1 MQGLQV
7 VQHKVILQE
16 QAVQAVQA
24 VELLELQVQQILLQ
38 KRHTQG
44 VVVAVVDQQQGLQVA
59 QVAQV
64 VLQAV
69 AVAVAVLL
77 KMVIIQEKA
86 VIEQGEKF
94 EFMLGN
100 NFYFFTFI
108 LWEKRLWVNR
118 RKIFCRQ
125 MLQLINLPK
134 GISCKKNLFS
144 VLKWQNASNFRMTN
158 LSSRIKAQILWCIC
172 HVLDRVFVI

>member
-16 QAVQAVQA
+16 QAVQAVQV

-108 LWEKRLWVNR
+108 LWEKRL
-118 RKIFCRQ
+118 
-125 MLQLINLPK
+125 
-134 GISCKKNLFS
+134 
-144 VLKWQNASNFRMTN
+144 
-158 LSSRIKAQILWCIC
+158 
-172 HVLDRVFVI
+172 